1 MVSASFRLTTPTM
14 RPCSSTR
21 RTLGT
26 AISSLTRGPSRV
38 GVKFIGGLA
47 IYVLLQ
53 NIDMA
58 SRRRHPAACRRIA
71 SSSSMWGCGLGSQSS
86 DGGVKRKNFLLFAA
100 QAAQRDGA
108 LLGLALANHEHR
120 RHLRQAVLAHL
131 VVDFLVGEI
140 GLDAQPLRPAQRAH
154 LLGIGVGI

>member
-1 MVSASFRLTTPTM
+1 MVAASFRLTTPTM

-26 AISSLTRGPSRV
+26 VISSLTRGDSRV

-58 SRRRHPAACRRIA
+58 PRRRHPAACRRVA

-86 DGGVKRKNFLLFAA
+86 DGGVERKNFLLFAA
-100 QAAQRDGA
+100 QAAQRDAA
-108 LLGLALANHEHR
+108 LLGLALTDDQHD

-131 VVDFLVGEI
+131 VVDLLVGGI
-140 GLDAQPLRPAQRAH
+140 DLDPQP
-154 LLGIGVGI
+154 GG

>member
-53 NIDMA
+53 NIDMTP
-58 SRRRHPAACRRIA
+58 RRRLPAACRRVA
-71 SSSSMWGCGLGSQSS
+71 SSLSMRGRGLGSQSS
-86 DGGVKRKNFLLFAA
+86 DGGVERKIFLLFAA
-100 QAAQRDGA
+100 EAAQRDGA
-108 LLGLALANHEHR
+108 LLGLALADDEHD
-120 RHLRQAVLAHL
+120 RHLR
-131 VVDFLVGEI
+131 
-140 GLDAQPLRPAQRAH
+140 
-154 LLGIGVGI
+154 